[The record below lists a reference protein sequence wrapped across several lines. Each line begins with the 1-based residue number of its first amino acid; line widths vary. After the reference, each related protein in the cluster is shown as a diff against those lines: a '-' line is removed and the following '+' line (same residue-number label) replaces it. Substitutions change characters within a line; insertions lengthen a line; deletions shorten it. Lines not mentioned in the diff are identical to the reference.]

1 MIQYPIFFDPKN
13 RRARRVS
20 RAAWAFAVMSTV
32 AVAVFLSSLF
42 VFRTFPDTL
51 RTTTVQRYSMLND
64 VAKIQHLVP
73 TVRNLARKAQSHKRR
88 FGHSLH
94 PLAMAAARAKGQK
107 TAPAE
112 RREKPLTVGFYANW
126 DDASF
131 ASLRNNIQHLDW
143 VVASWLYMLGDDMDL
158 RITLDDKALELIR
171 QEKPSASILVM
182 IQNSSAYQWDGAGLA
197 RMLADP
203 QKRKDRID
211 GIAKFIEANNLQG
224 VTVDFEQFPDT
235 AHKDVL
241 AFLAELSAAF
251 KPHGWL
257 VTVAVP
263 FDDPSWNYKSY
274 AKRCDYLMLMGYD
287 EHWASGDAGPVA
299 SQSWF
304 STRLALRMRDLDPAH
319 TIVAVGSYGY
329 DWTEGAPMADDIT
342 FQEVMLTARD
352 AKTTI
357 EFDPETLNPRFS
369 YGDAG
374 KKHRVWFLD
383 AATAYNHL
391 RAADKFR
398 PVGYALWRLGAE
410 DPSIWSILPRTYNAP
425 PPASLA
431 SINPTNDVNFIGR
444 GELLQIAAEPSPGAR
459 EFKADD
465 ANATVIDETY
475 TKMPASFVIRRGG
488 EVPGKL
494 ALTFDDGPSAE
505 WSPKILDILK
515 EKGVHATFFIIGE
528 NGAANPRL
536 VQRMLAEGHDLGNH
550 TFTHPNI
557 GETPDSVAGIELNAT
572 QRLIEALTARSTRL
586 FRPPYFGD
594 AEPSTAQEIAP
605 MRVAEHLGYLT
616 VGLKVDPDDWQ
627 AKVTPDE
634 MVNIVVR
641 QATNPDPE
649 KRGQIVLLHD
659 GGGERSRTLAA
670 LPKIIDTMR
679 EKGFE
684 FATVSELAK
693 WTRDQAMPPVPA
705 EEATPVVNRYVFL
718 TFSWLQE
725 SLAGLFVLAIALGF
739 GRLAM
744 LCGLALFG
752 HIRERVRRTPPDRD
766 ELSVTVLI
774 PAFNEER
781 VIVTSITRI
790 LASTHQKLDVI
801 VIDDGSTD
809 GTSEAVRGA
818 FGGEPRVKLITA
830 RNGGKARA
838 TNLGLQ
844 RAAGDIVVVLDADTQ
859 FEPKTISRLVR
870 WFADPKIGAV
880 AGNAKVGNRINML
893 TRWQALEYITAQNLE
908 RRALATLGCI
918 TVVPG
923 AVGAWRR
930 EAIVNLGG
938 FPVDTLAEDQDLTI
952 QVQREG
958 GKVVF
963 DASAIAWTEAPDTV
977 AGLAKQR
984 FRWAFGTLQCMWKH
998 RRMSL
1003 NPRYGA
1009 LGLVALPQVWLF
1021 QIALAL
1027 VSPLV
1032 DLALI
1037 VQIVRTLTDYL
1048 QHGEQFNS
1056 ENLLITASY
1065 YAAFVAVDLTAAV
1078 IAFLLERKEKRS
1090 LLWWLVLQ
1098 RFGYRQI
1105 MYYVVVKSVI
1115 KAVQGRLVGWGK
1127 LERKATVSTG
1137 GL

>member
-1 MIQYPIFFDPKN
+1 MIQYPIFFDPRN
-13 RRARRVS
+13 RRATHLS
-20 RAAWAFAVMSTV
+20 RIAWTLAVMSTV
-32 AVAVFLSSLF
+32 AVVVFLSSLF
-42 VFRTFPDTL
+42 VFRTFPETL
-51 RTTTVQRYSMLND
+51 RTAPVQRYAMLND

-73 TVRNLARKAQSHKRR
+73 TVRNLARKAQSHKNR
-88 FGHSLH
+88 FGRSTH

-107 TAPAE
+107 ANAE
-112 RREKPLTVGFYANW
+112 RREKPLTIGFYANW

-131 ASLRNNIQHLDW
+131 ASLRNNVQHLDW
-143 VVASWLYMLGDDMDL
+143 VVASWLYLLGDNMDL
-158 RITLDDKALELIR
+158 RITLDEKALELIR
-171 QEKPSASILVM
+171 QEKPSAAILAM

-203 QKRKDRID
+203 EKRKERIE
-211 GIAKFIEANNLQG
+211 GIAKFVEANNLQG

-235 AHKDVL
+235 AHKDLL
-241 AFLAELSAAF
+241 AFLTELGAVF
-251 KPHGWL
+251 KPRGWL
-257 VTVAVP
+257 VTVAAP
-263 FDDPSWNYKSY
+263 FDDPAWNYKAY

-287 EHWASGDAGPVA
+287 EHWSSGDPGPVG

-319 TIVAVGSYGY
+319 TIVAVGNYGY
-329 DWTEGAPMADDIT
+329 DWTEGAAMADDIT
-342 FQEVMLTARD
+342 FQEVMLAARD
-352 AKTTI
+352 AKATI
-357 EFDPETLNPRFS
+357 EFDSETLNPRFS
-369 YGDAG
+369 YGVGD

-398 PVGYALWRLGAE
+398 PAGYALWRLGAE
-410 DPSIWSILPRTYNAP
+410 DPSIWSILPRTFNAP

-431 SINPTNDVNFIGR
+431 EIRPTNDVNFIGR
-444 GELLQIAAEPSPGAR
+444 GELLQIAAEPSSGAR
-459 EFKADD
+459 EFKVDD
-465 ANATVIDETY
+465 ANATITGEAY

-528 NGAANPRL
+528 NGAANPRI

-557 GETPDSVAGIELNAT
+557 GEIPDSVAGIELNAT
-572 QRLIEALTARSTRL
+572 QRLIEALTGRSTRL

-605 MRVAEHLGYLT
+605 MAVAERLGYLT

-627 AKVTPDE
+627 AKMTPDE

-641 QATNPDPE
+641 QATNPDPDR
-649 KRGQIVLLHD
+649 RGQIILLHD
-659 GGGERSRTLAA
+659 GGGERGRTVAA
-670 LPKIIDTMR
+670 LPRMIDTMR

-705 EEATPVVNRYVFL
+705 EEATPLVNRYMFF
-718 TFSWLQE
+718 TFSWMQE
-725 SLAGLFVLAIALGF
+725 SLTSMFVLAIALGI
-739 GRLAM
+739 GRLAV
-744 LCGLALFG
+744 LCGLALIG
-752 HIRERVRRTPPDRD
+752 RLREKRRHEPADQK
-766 ELSVTVLI
+766 ELSVSVLI
-774 PAFNEER
+774 PAYNEEP
-781 VIVTSITRI
+781 VIAESIRRI
-790 LASTHQKLDVI
+790 LASTHQKLEVI
-801 VIDDGSTD
+801 VIDDGSAD
-809 GTSEAVRGA
+809 GTSEAVRGS
-818 FGGEPRVKLITA
+818 FGDEPRVKLITA

-844 RAAGDIVVVLDADTQ
+844 RATGDIVVVLDADTQ
-859 FEPKTISRLVR
+859 FEPATISRLVR

-908 RRALATLGCI
+908 RRALAALGCI

-930 EAIVNLGG
+930 ECIVKLGG

-958 GKVVF
+958 YKAVF
-963 DASAIAWTEAPDTV
+963 DSSAVAWTEAPDTV

-998 RRMSL
+998 RRMTL

-1037 VQIVRTLTDYL
+1037 FQIVRTLTDYL

-1056 ENLLITASY
+1056 ENMVITASY
-1065 YAAFVAVDLTAAV
+1065 YAAFVAVDLTAAG
-1078 IAFLLERKEKRS
+1078 IAFLLERNENRS

-1105 MYYVVVKSVI
+1105 MYYVVAKSVL

-1127 LERKATVSTG
+1127 LERKATVTSG